1 MNYVPLYQ
9 DSKSEMPATQFSM
22 KWAEASGLVKFD
34 FLGLKTLTIIQNT
47 INLLEKR
54 GINIDI
60 ESIPLDDKKTF
71 ELYSSARTMAVFQVE
86 SSGMRA
92 ALTQLKPNC
101 LEDIIALVA
110 LYRPGP
116 MENIPKFCRV
126 KNNLQDREFIHPS
139 IDTLLDETQG
149 IIIYQEQVME
159 IARKMAGY
167 SLGEADLLRR
177 AMGKKIKK
185 DMDAEK
191 PRFISGALKNK
202 IDNVLAIEFG
212 CF

>member
-1 MNYVPLYQ
+1 MLEYSLQIEGLLRNASTHAAGIVIGDRPLVNYVPLYK

-54 GINIDI
+54 DVSIAI
-60 ESIPLDDKKTF
+60 ENIPLDDKKTF

-126 KNNLQDREFIHPS
+126 KNNLQDSCLLYTSPS
-139 IDTLLDETQG
+139 
-149 IIIYQEQVME
+149 
-159 IARKMAGY
+159 
-167 SLGEADLLRR
+167 
-177 AMGKKIKK
+177 
-185 DMDAEK
+185 
-191 PRFISGALKNK
+191 PRDS
-202 IDNVLAIEFG
+202 
-212 CF
+212 